1 MLTTRQIELLKYLEK
16 REEYTTTKELAKEF
30 SISSRTIRNNLDAIE
45 YSTKNLPIRIERTP
59 RLGIRLEFLEKVG
72 LDSILYTN
80 DMKEYSRDE
89 RSIVIAMILI
99 LTDKTT
105 IEQLAEQMEV
115 SKNTL
120 VEDLNSVEALFEYYG
135 ITLERK
141 SYYGLTISGDE
152 EKIRNMVFNIY
163 LKITKQ
169 KTINLDEIIKEHA
182 VIKEEIPMEIIYKIE
197 ENEKIKYSD
206 DSVNELK
213 NMILVTLN
221 RAYYGFYIGGGAGYL
236 RGREKPDNFK
246 VIEDILKAEKIKAT
260 EGDILYMIML
270 LNASKKIKGISLEDT
285 IEDRK
290 IMMATQSL
298 IQEFCRI
305 TKIDMKMGQ
314 DISTQI
320 MMHLKVAIYR
330 LKNHIEIENPLMEDI
345 KYSSLFVYEITK
357 KILKEYEAMFGV
369 EFPEAEIAYTTMY
382 FETLFQENY
391 DMNFTVNVIVVCNS
405 GLSTAVLLKQRLHMI
420 IPELNVISTCRVSDV
435 IKEAENI
442 EPDFIISTVP
452 LKMDQYKVIE
462 VNPLLNAEDVNV
474 IRRNLTNLSYNRR
487 SEHLAKQ
494 MEALHKMSMEEL
506 FQKDCCQFDLPI
518 SDWKEAIQVAAD
530 PLIQYN
536 YIQKEY
542 VDDIIKIVQTIGNY
556 MVFIPE
562 IAFVHAPPEHVN
574 EDHMSLLKLEKP
586 IEFGAKS
593 KVDVKVIIVIA
604 SKEENKNLVELMQIL
619 MKEDNVAKLKNVTNY
634 DDIRE
639 IR

>member
-16 REEYTTTKELAKEF
+16 REEYTTTKELAEEF
-30 SISSRTIRNNLDAIE
+30 SISSRTIRNDLDAIE
-45 YSTKNLPIRIERTP
+45 YSTKDLPIKIERTP

-89 RSIVIAMILI
+89 RAVVIAMMLI

-105 IEQLAEQMEV
+105 IEQLADQMEV

-169 KTINLDEIIKEHA
+169 KTINLDEIIKEYA
-182 VIKEEIPMEIIYKIE
+182 VIKEEIPEEIIYKIE
-197 ENEKIKYSD
+197 DNERIKYSD
-206 DSVNELK
+206 DSVKELK
-213 NMILVTLN
+213 NMILITLN
-221 RAYYGFYIGGGAGYL
+221 RAFYGFYMGGDTGYL
-236 RGREKPDNFK
+236 RGREKPDNFQI
-246 VIEDILKAEKIKAT
+246 IEEILKREEIQVT

-290 IMMATQSL
+290 
-298 IQEFCRI
+298 
-305 TKIDMKMGQ
+305 
-314 DISTQI
+314 I

-357 KILKEYEAMFGV
+357 KILKEYEAMFDV
-369 EFPEAEIAYTTMY
+369 VFPETEIAYTTMY

-391 DMNFTVNVIVVCNS
+391 NMNFTVNVIVVCNS

-420 IPELNVISTCRVSDV
+420 VPELNVISTCRVSDV

-442 EPDFIISTVP
+442 NPDFIISTVP
-452 LKMDQYKVIE
+452 LKMNQYKVIE

-487 SEHLAKQ
+487 NEHLAKQ
-494 MEALHKMSMEEL
+494 MEAIHKMPMEEL
-506 FQKDCCQFDLPI
+506 FQKDCCKFNLKI
-518 SDWKEAIQVAAD
+518 SDWKEAVQVAAD

-542 VDDIIKIVQTIGNY
+542 VDDIIKIIQTIGNY

-574 EDHMSLLKLEKP
+574 EDHMSLLKLAKP
-586 IEFGAKS
+586 IEFGTKS

>member
-16 REEYTTTKELAKEF
+16 REEYTTTKELAEEF
-30 SISSRTIRNNLDAIE
+30 SISSRTIRNDLDAIE
-45 YSTKNLPIRIERTP
+45 YSTKDLPIKIERTP

-89 RSIVIAMILI
+89 RAVVIAMMLI

-105 IEQLAEQMEV
+105 IEQLADQMEV

-169 KTINLDEIIKEHA
+169 KTINLDEIIKEYA
-182 VIKEEIPMEIIYKIE
+182 VIKEEIPEEIIYKIE
-197 ENEKIKYSD
+197 DNERIKYSD
-206 DSVNELK
+206 DSVKELK
-213 NMILVTLN
+213 NMILITLN
-221 RAYYGFYIGGGAGYL
+221 RAFYGFYMGGDTGYL
-236 RGREKPDNFK
+236 RGREKPDNFQI
-246 VIEDILKAEKIKAT
+246 IEEILKREEIQVT

-270 LNASKKIKGISLEDT
+270 LNASKKIKGISLENT

-290 IMMATQSL
+290 
-298 IQEFCRI
+298 
-305 TKIDMKMGQ
+305 
-314 DISTQI
+314 I

-357 KILKEYEAMFGV
+357 KILKEYEAMFDV
-369 EFPEAEIAYTTMY
+369 VFPETEIAYTTMY

-391 DMNFTVNVIVVCNS
+391 NMNFTVNVIVVCNS

-420 IPELNVISTCRVSDV
+420 VPELNVISTCRVSDV

-442 EPDFIISTVP
+442 NPDFIISTVP
-452 LKMDQYKVIE
+452 LKMNQYKVIE

-487 SEHLAKQ
+487 NEHLAKQ
-494 MEALHKMSMEEL
+494 MEAIHKMPMEEL
-506 FQKDCCQFDLPI
+506 FQKDCCKFNLKI
-518 SDWKEAIQVAAD
+518 SDWKEAVQVAAD

-542 VDDIIKIVQTIGNY
+542 VDDIIKIIQTIGNY

-574 EDHMSLLKLEKP
+574 EDHMSLLKLAKP
-586 IEFGAKS
+586 IEFGTKS

>member
-16 REEYTTTKELAKEF
+16 REEYTTTKELAEEF
-30 SISSRTIRNNLDAIE
+30 SISSRTIRNDLDAIE
-45 YSTKNLPIRIERTP
+45 YSTKDLPIKIERTP

-89 RSIVIAMILI
+89 RAVVIAMMLI

-105 IEQLAEQMEV
+105 IEQLADQMEV

-169 KTINLDEIIKEHA
+169 KTINLDEIIKEYA
-182 VIKEEIPMEIIYKIE
+182 VIKEEIPEEIIYKIE
-197 ENEKIKYSD
+197 DNERIKYSD
-206 DSVNELK
+206 DSVKELK
-213 NMILVTLN
+213 NMILITLN
-221 RAYYGFYIGGGAGYL
+221 RAFYGFYMGGDTGYL
-236 RGREKPDNFK
+236 RGREKPDNFQI
-246 VIEDILKAEKIKAT
+246 IEEILKREEIQVT

-270 LNASKKIKGISLEDT
+270 LNASKKIKGISLENT

-305 TKIDMKMGQ
+305 TKIDMKIGQ

-357 KILKEYEAMFGV
+357 KILKEYEAMFDV
-369 EFPEAEIAYTTMY
+369 VFPETEIAYTTMY

-391 DMNFTVNVIVVCNS
+391 NMNLTVNVIVVCNS
-405 GLSTAVLLKQRLHMI
+405 GLATAVLLKQRLHMI
-420 IPELNVISTCRVSDV
+420 VPELNVISICRVSDV

-442 EPDFIISTVP
+442 NPDFIISTVP
-452 LKMDQYKVIE
+452 LKMNQYKVIE
-462 VNPLLNAEDVNV
+462 VNPLLNAEDVN
-474 IRRNLTNLSYNRR
+474 
-487 SEHLAKQ
+487 A
-494 MEALHKMSMEEL
+494 MEEL
-506 FQKDCCQFDLPI
+506 FQKDCCKFNLKI
-518 SDWKEAIQVAAD
+518 SDWKEAVQVAAD

-542 VDDIIKIVQTIGNY
+542 VDDIIKIIQTIGNY

-574 EDHMSLLKLEKP
+574 EDHMSLLKLAKP
-586 IEFGAKS
+586 IEFGTKS

>member
-16 REEYTTTKELAKEF
+16 REEYTTTKELAEEF
-30 SISSRTIRNNLDAIE
+30 SISSRTIRNDLDAIE
-45 YSTKNLPIRIERTP
+45 YSTKDLPIKIERTP

-89 RSIVIAMILI
+89 RAVVIAMMLI

-105 IEQLAEQMEV
+105 IEQLADQMEV

-152 EKIRNMVFNIY
+152 E
-163 LKITKQ
+163 
-169 KTINLDEIIKEHA
+169 
-182 VIKEEIPMEIIYKIE
+182 IIYKIE
-197 ENEKIKYSD
+197 DNERIKYSD
-206 DSVNELK
+206 DSVKELK
-213 NMILVTLN
+213 NMILITLN
-221 RAYYGFYIGGGAGYL
+221 RAFYGFYMGGDTGYL
-236 RGREKPDNFK
+236 RGREKPDNFQI
-246 VIEDILKAEKIKAT
+246 IEEILKREEIQVT

-270 LNASKKIKGISLEDT
+270 LNASKKIKGISLENT

-305 TKIDMKMGQ
+305 TKIDMKIGQ

-357 KILKEYEAMFGV
+357 KILKEYEAMFDV
-369 EFPEAEIAYTTMY
+369 VFPETEIAYTTMY

-391 DMNFTVNVIVVCNS
+391 NMNLTVNVIVVCNS

-420 IPELNVISTCRVSDV
+420 VPELNVISTCRVSDV

-442 EPDFIISTVP
+442 NPDFIISTVP
-452 LKMDQYKVIE
+452 LKMNQYKVIE

-487 SEHLAKQ
+487 NEHLAKQ
-494 MEALHKMSMEEL
+494 MEAIHKMPMEEL
-506 FQKDCCQFDLPI
+506 FQKDCCKFNLKI
-518 SDWKEAIQVAAD
+518 SDWKEAVQVAAD

-542 VDDIIKIVQTIGNY
+542 VDDIIKIIQTIGNY

-574 EDHMSLLKLEKP
+574 EDHMSLLKLAKP
-586 IEFGAKS
+586 IEFGTKS

>member
-16 REEYTTTKELAKEF
+16 REEYTTTKELAEEF
-30 SISSRTIRNNLDAIE
+30 SISSRTIRNDLDAIE
-45 YSTKNLPIRIERTP
+45 YSTKDLPIKIERTP

-89 RSIVIAMILI
+89 RAVVIAMMLI

-105 IEQLAEQMEV
+105 IEQLADQMEV

-169 KTINLDEIIKEHA
+169 KTINLDEIIKEYT
-182 VIKEEIPMEIIYKIE
+182 VIKEEIPEEIIYKIE
-197 ENEKIKYSD
+197 DNERIKYSD
-206 DSVNELK
+206 DSVKELK
-213 NMILVTLN
+213 NMILITLN
-221 RAYYGFYIGGGAGYL
+221 RAFDGFYMGADTGYL
-236 RGREKPDNFK
+236 RGREKPDNFQI
-246 VIEDILKAEKIKAT
+246 IEEILKREEIQVT

-305 TKIDMKMGQ
+305 TKIDMKIGQ

-357 KILKEYEAMFGV
+357 KILREYEAMFDV
-369 EFPEAEIAYTTMY
+369 VFPETEIAYTTMY

-391 DMNFTVNVIVVCNS
+391 NMNFTVN
-405 GLSTAVLLKQRLHMI
+405 
-420 IPELNVISTCRVSDV
+420 
-435 IKEAENI
+435 
-442 EPDFIISTVP
+442 
-452 LKMDQYKVIE
+452 
-462 VNPLLNAEDVNV
+462 VNV

-487 SEHLAKQ
+487 NEHLAKQ
-494 MEALHKMSMEEL
+494 MEAIHKMPMEEL
-506 FQKDCCQFDLPI
+506 FQKDCCKFNLKI
-518 SDWKEAIQVAAD
+518 SDWKEAVQVAAD

-542 VDDIIKIVQTIGNY
+542 VDDIIKIIQTIGNY

-574 EDHMSLLKLEKP
+574 EDHMSLLKLAKP
-586 IEFGAKS
+586 IEFGTKS

>member
-16 REEYTTTKELAKEF
+16 REEYTTTKELAEQF
-30 SISSRTIRNNLDAIE
+30 SISSRTIRNDLDAIE
-45 YSTKNLPIRIERTP
+45 YATKDLPIHLERTP
-59 RLGIRLEFLEKVG
+59 RLGIRLEFLEKVA

-135 ITLERK
+135 IILERK

-169 KTINLDEIIKEHA
+169 KTINLDEIIQEHA
-182 VIKEEIPMEIIYKIE
+182 VIKEEIPEEIIYKIE
-197 ENEKIKYSD
+197 DNEKIKYSD
-206 DSVNELK
+206 DSVKELK

-221 RAYYGFYIGGGAGYL
+221 RAFYGFHIGGSTGCI
-236 RGREKPDNFK
+236 RGKEKQDNFEI
-246 VIEDILKAEKIKAT
+246 IEEILNREEIQVT

-369 EFPEAEIAYTTMY
+369 EFPEAE
-382 FETLFQENY
+382 
-391 DMNFTVNVIVVCNS
+391 
-405 GLSTAVLLKQRLHMI
+405 
-420 IPELNVISTCRVSDV
+420 
-435 IKEAENI
+435 NI

-506 FQKDCCQFDLPI
+506 FQKDCCKFDLSI

-574 EDHMSLLKLEKP
+574 EDHMSLLKLAKP

-634 DDIRE
+634 DDIKE

>member
-16 REEYTTTKELAKEF
+16 REEYTTTKELAEEF
-30 SISSRTIRNNLDAIE
+30 SISSRTIRNDLDAIE
-45 YSTKNLPIRIERTP
+45 YSTKDLPIKIERTP

-89 RSIVIAMILI
+89 RAVVIAMMLI

-105 IEQLAEQMEV
+105 IEQLADQMEV

-169 KTINLDEIIKEHA
+169 KTINLDEIIKEYA
-182 VIKEEIPMEIIYKIE
+182 VIKEEIPEEIIYKIE
-197 ENEKIKYSD
+197 DNERIKYSD
-206 DSVNELK
+206 DSVKELK
-213 NMILVTLN
+213 NMILITLN
-221 RAYYGFYIGGGAGYL
+221 RAFYGFYMGGDTGYL
-236 RGREKPDNFK
+236 RGREKPDNFQI
-246 VIEDILKAEKIKAT
+246 IEEILKREEIQVT

-270 LNASKKIKGISLEDT
+270 LNASKKIKGISLENT

-290 IMMATQSL
+290 
-298 IQEFCRI
+298 
-305 TKIDMKMGQ
+305 
-314 DISTQI
+314 I

-357 KILKEYEAMFGV
+357 KILKEYEAMFDV
-369 EFPEAEIAYTTMY
+369 VFPETEIAYTTMY

-391 DMNFTVNVIVVCNS
+391 NMNLTVNVIVVCNS

-420 IPELNVISTCRVSDV
+420 VPELNVISTCRVSDV

-442 EPDFIISTVP
+442 NPDFIISTVP
-452 LKMDQYKVIE
+452 LKMNQYKVIE

-487 SEHLAKQ
+487 NEHLAKQ
-494 MEALHKMSMEEL
+494 MEAIHKMPMEEL
-506 FQKDCCQFDLPI
+506 FQKDCCKFNLKI
-518 SDWKEAIQVAAD
+518 SDWKEAVQVAAD

-542 VDDIIKIVQTIGNY
+542 VDDIIKIIQTIGNY

-574 EDHMSLLKLEKP
+574 EDHMSLLKLAKP
-586 IEFGAKS
+586 IEFGTKS

>member
-16 REEYTTTKELAKEF
+16 REEYTTTKELAEEF
-30 SISSRTIRNNLDAIE
+30 SISSRTIRNDLDAIE
-45 YSTKNLPIRIERTP
+45 YSTKDLPIKIERTP

-89 RSIVIAMILI
+89 RAIVIAMMLI

-105 IEQLAEQMEV
+105 IEQLADQMEV

-120 VEDLNSVEALFEYYG
+120 VEDLNSVEVLFEYYG

-182 VIKEEIPMEIIYKIE
+182 VIKEEIPEEIIYKIE
-197 ENEKIKYSD
+197 DNEKIKYSD
-206 DSVNELK
+206 DSVKELK

-221 RAYYGFYIGGGAGYL
+221 RAFYGFHIGGSTGCI
-236 RGREKPDNFK
+236 RGKEKQDNFQIIK
-246 VIEDILKAEKIKAT
+246 EILHREEIQVT

-305 TKIDMKMGQ
+305 TK
-314 DISTQI
+314 
-320 MMHLKVAIYR
+320 
-330 LKNHIEIENPLMEDI
+330 
-345 KYSSLFVYEITK
+345 
-357 KILKEYEAMFGV
+357 KILKEYEAMFDV
-369 EFPEAEIAYTTMY
+369 VFPEAEIAYTTMY

-391 DMNFTVNVIVVCNS
+391 NMNFTVNVIVVCNS

-420 IPELNVISTCRVSDV
+420 IPELNVISSCRVSDV

-442 EPDFIISTVP
+442 NPDFIISTVP

-494 MEALHKMSMEEL
+494 MEALHKMPMEEL
-506 FQKDCCQFDLPI
+506 FQRDCCKFNLKI

-536 YIQKEY
+536 YIQEEY
-542 VDDIIKIVQTIGNY
+542 VDDIIKIVQTIGND

-574 EDHMSLLKLEKP
+574 EDHMSLLKLESP

-619 MKEDNVAKLKNVTNY
+619 MKEDNVEKLKNVTDY

>member
-16 REEYTTTKELAKEF
+16 REEYTTTKELAEEF
-30 SISSRTIRNNLDAIE
+30 SISSRTIRNDLDAIE
-45 YSTKNLPIRIERTP
+45 YSTKDLPIKIERTP

-89 RSIVIAMILI
+89 RAVVIAMMLI

-105 IEQLAEQMEV
+105 IEQLADQMEV

-169 KTINLDEIIKEHA
+169 KTINLDEIIKEYT
-182 VIKEEIPMEIIYKIE
+182 VIKEEIPEEIIYKIE
-197 ENEKIKYSD
+197 DNERIKYSD
-206 DSVNELK
+206 DSVKELK
-213 NMILVTLN
+213 NMILITLN
-221 RAYYGFYIGGGAGYL
+221 RAFDGFYMGADTGYL
-236 RGREKPDNFK
+236 RGREKPDNFQI
-246 VIEDILKAEKIKAT
+246 IEEILKREEIQVT

-270 LNASKKIKGISLEDT
+270 LNASKKIL
-285 IEDRK
+285 R
-290 IMMATQSL
+290 
-298 IQEFCRI
+298 
-305 TKIDMKMGQ
+305 
-314 DISTQI
+314 
-320 MMHLKVAIYR
+320 
-330 LKNHIEIENPLMEDI
+330 
-345 KYSSLFVYEITK
+345 
-357 KILKEYEAMFGV
+357 EYEAMFDV
-369 EFPEAEIAYTTMY
+369 VFPETEIAYTTMY

-391 DMNFTVNVIVVCNS
+391 NMNFTVNVIVVCNS

-420 IPELNVISTCRVSDV
+420 VPELNVISTCRVSDV

-442 EPDFIISTVP
+442 NPDFIISTVP
-452 LKMDQYKVIE
+452 LKMNQYKVIE

-487 SEHLAKQ
+487 NEHLAKQ
-494 MEALHKMSMEEL
+494 MEAIHKMPMEEL
-506 FQKDCCQFDLPI
+506 FQKDCCKFNLKI
-518 SDWKEAIQVAAD
+518 SDWKEAVQVAAD

-542 VDDIIKIVQTIGNY
+542 VDDIIKIIQTIGNY

-574 EDHMSLLKLEKP
+574 EDHMSLLKLAKP
-586 IEFGAKS
+586 IEFGTKS

>member
-16 REEYTTTKELAKEF
+16 REEYTTTKELAEEF
-30 SISSRTIRNNLDAIE
+30 SISSRTIRNDLDAIE
-45 YSTKNLPIRIERTP
+45 YSTKDLPIKIERTP

-89 RSIVIAMILI
+89 RAVVIAMMLI

-105 IEQLAEQMEV
+105 IEQLADQMEV

-169 KTINLDEIIKEHA
+169 KTINLDEIIKEYT
-182 VIKEEIPMEIIYKIE
+182 VIKEEIPEEIIYKIE
-197 ENEKIKYSD
+197 DNERIKYSD
-206 DSVNELK
+206 DSVKELK
-213 NMILVTLN
+213 NMILITLN
-221 RAYYGFYIGGGAGYL
+221 RAFDGFYMGADTGYL
-236 RGREKPDNFK
+236 RGREKPDNFQI
-246 VIEDILKAEKIKAT
+246 IEEILKREEIQVT

-290 IMMATQSL
+290 
-298 IQEFCRI
+298 
-305 TKIDMKMGQ
+305 
-314 DISTQI
+314 I

-357 KILKEYEAMFGV
+357 KILKEYEAMFDV
-369 EFPEAEIAYTTMY
+369 VFPETEIAYTTMY

-391 DMNFTVNVIVVCNS
+391 NMNFTVNVIVVCNS

-420 IPELNVISTCRVSDV
+420 VPELNVISTCRVSDV

-442 EPDFIISTVP
+442 NPDFIISTVP
-452 LKMDQYKVIE
+452 LKMNQYKVIE

-487 SEHLAKQ
+487 NEHLAKQ
-494 MEALHKMSMEEL
+494 MEAIHKMPMEEL
-506 FQKDCCQFDLPI
+506 FQKDCCKFNLKI
-518 SDWKEAIQVAAD
+518 SDWKEAVQVAAD

-542 VDDIIKIVQTIGNY
+542 VDDIIKIIQTIGNY

-574 EDHMSLLKLEKP
+574 EDHMSLLKLAKP
-586 IEFGAKS
+586 IEFGTKS

>member
-16 REEYTTTKELAKEF
+16 REEYTTTKELAEEF
-30 SISSRTIRNNLDAIE
+30 SISSRTIRNDLDAIE
-45 YSTKNLPIRIERTP
+45 YSTKDLPIKIERTP

-89 RSIVIAMILI
+89 RAVVIAMMLI

-105 IEQLAEQMEV
+105 IEQLADQMEV

-169 KTINLDEIIKEHA
+169 KTINLDEIIKEYA
-182 VIKEEIPMEIIYKIE
+182 VIKEEIPEEIIYKIE
-197 ENEKIKYSD
+197 DNERIKYSD
-206 DSVNELK
+206 DSVKELK
-213 NMILVTLN
+213 NMILITLN
-221 RAYYGFYIGGGAGYL
+221 RAFYGFYMGGDTGYL
-236 RGREKPDNFK
+236 RGREKPDNFQI
-246 VIEDILKAEKIKAT
+246 IEEILKREEIQVT

-270 LNASKKIKGISLEDT
+270 LNASKKIKGISLENT

-290 IMMATQSL
+290 
-298 IQEFCRI
+298 
-305 TKIDMKMGQ
+305 
-314 DISTQI
+314 I

-357 KILKEYEAMFGV
+357 KILKEYEAMFDV
-369 EFPEAEIAYTTMY
+369 VFPETEIAYTTMY
-382 FETLFQENY
+382 FEALFQENY
-391 DMNFTVNVIVVCNS
+391 NMNLTVNVIVVCNS

-420 IPELNVISTCRVSDV
+420 VPELNVISTCRVSDV

-442 EPDFIISTVP
+442 NPDFIISTVP
-452 LKMDQYKVIE
+452 LKMNQYKVIE

-487 SEHLAKQ
+487 NEHLAKQ
-494 MEALHKMSMEEL
+494 MEAIHKMPMEEL
-506 FQKDCCQFDLPI
+506 FQKDCCKFNLKI
-518 SDWKEAIQVAAD
+518 SDWKEAVQVAAD

-542 VDDIIKIVQTIGNY
+542 VDDIIKIIQTIGNY

-574 EDHMSLLKLEKP
+574 EDHMSLLKLAKP
-586 IEFGAKS
+586 IEFGTKS

>member
-16 REEYTTTKELAKEF
+16 REEYTTTKELAEEF
-30 SISSRTIRNNLDAIE
+30 SISSRTIRNDLDAIE
-45 YSTKNLPIRIERTP
+45 YSTKDLPIKIERTP

-89 RSIVIAMILI
+89 RAVVIAMMLI

-105 IEQLAEQMEV
+105 IEQLADQMEV

-169 KTINLDEIIKEHA
+169 KTINLDEIIKEYA
-182 VIKEEIPMEIIYKIE
+182 VIKEEIPEEIIYKIE
-197 ENEKIKYSD
+197 DNERIKYSD
-206 DSVNELK
+206 DSVKELK
-213 NMILVTLN
+213 NMILITLN
-221 RAYYGFYIGGGAGYL
+221 RAFYGFYMGGDTGYL
-236 RGREKPDNFK
+236 RGREKPDNFQI
-246 VIEDILKAEKIKAT
+246 IEEILKREEIQVT

-270 LNASKKIKGISLEDT
+270 LNASKKI
-285 IEDRK
+285 
-290 IMMATQSL
+290 
-298 IQEFCRI
+298 
-305 TKIDMKMGQ
+305 
-314 DISTQI
+314 
-320 MMHLKVAIYR
+320 
-330 LKNHIEIENPLMEDI
+330 
-345 KYSSLFVYEITK
+345 
-357 KILKEYEAMFGV
+357 LKEYEAMFDV
-369 EFPEAEIAYTTMY
+369 VFPETEIAYTTMY

-391 DMNFTVNVIVVCNS
+391 NMNLTVNVIVVCNS

-420 IPELNVISTCRVSDV
+420 VPELNVISTCRVSDV

-442 EPDFIISTVP
+442 NPDFIISTVP
-452 LKMDQYKVIE
+452 LKMNQYKVIE

-487 SEHLAKQ
+487 NEHLAKQ
-494 MEALHKMSMEEL
+494 MEAIHKMPMEEL
-506 FQKDCCQFDLPI
+506 FQKDCCKFNLKI
-518 SDWKEAIQVAAD
+518 SDWKEAVQVAAD

-542 VDDIIKIVQTIGNY
+542 VDDIIKIIQTIGNY

-574 EDHMSLLKLEKP
+574 EDHMSLLKLAKP
-586 IEFGAKS
+586 IEFGTKS

>member
-16 REEYTTTKELAKEF
+16 REEYTTTKELAEQF
-30 SISSRTIRNNLDAIE
+30 SISSRTIRNDLDAIE
-45 YSTKNLPIRIERTP
+45 YATKDLPIHLERTP
-59 RLGIRLEFLEKVG
+59 RLGIRLEFLEKVA

-135 ITLERK
+135 IILERK

-169 KTINLDEIIKEHA
+169 KTINLDEIIQEHA
-182 VIKEEIPMEIIYKIE
+182 VIKEEIPEEIIYKIE
-197 ENEKIKYSD
+197 DNEKIKYSD
-206 DSVNELK
+206 DSVKELK

-221 RAYYGFYIGGGAGYL
+221 RAFYGFHIGGSTGCI
-236 RGREKPDNFK
+236 RGKEKQDNFQI
-246 VIEDILKAEKIKAT
+246 IEEILNREEIQVT

-369 EFPEAEIAYTTMY
+369 EFPEAE
-382 FETLFQENY
+382 
-391 DMNFTVNVIVVCNS
+391 
-405 GLSTAVLLKQRLHMI
+405 
-420 IPELNVISTCRVSDV
+420 
-435 IKEAENI
+435 NI

-506 FQKDCCQFDLPI
+506 FQKDCCKFDLSI

-574 EDHMSLLKLEKP
+574 EDHMSLLKLAKP

-634 DDIRE
+634 DDIKE

>member
-16 REEYTTTKELAKEF
+16 REEYTTTKELAEEF
-30 SISSRTIRNNLDAIE
+30 SISSRTIRNDLDAIE
-45 YSTKNLPIRIERTP
+45 YSTKDLPIKIERTP

-89 RSIVIAMILI
+89 RAVVIAMMLI

-105 IEQLAEQMEV
+105 IEQLADQMEV

-169 KTINLDEIIKEHA
+169 KTINLDEIIKEYT
-182 VIKEEIPMEIIYKIE
+182 VIKEEIPEEIIYKIE
-197 ENEKIKYSD
+197 DNERIKYSD
-206 DSVNELK
+206 DSVKELK
-213 NMILVTLN
+213 NMILITLN
-221 RAYYGFYIGGGAGYL
+221 RAFDGFYMGADTGYL
-236 RGREKPDNFK
+236 RGREKPDNFQI
-246 VIEDILKAEKIKAT
+246 IEEILKREEIQVT

-290 IMMATQSL
+290 IMM
-298 IQEFCRI
+298 
-305 TKIDMKMGQ
+305 
-314 DISTQI
+314 
-320 MMHLKVAIYR
+320 
-330 LKNHIEIENPLMEDI
+330 P
-345 KYSSLFVYEITK
+345 
-357 KILKEYEAMFGV
+357 
-369 EFPEAEIAYTTMY
+369 
-382 FETLFQENY
+382 
-391 DMNFTVNVIVVCNS
+391 
-405 GLSTAVLLKQRLHMI
+405 
-420 IPELNVISTCRVSDV
+420 
-435 IKEAENI
+435 
-442 EPDFIISTVP
+442 
-452 LKMDQYKVIE
+452 
-462 VNPLLNAEDVNV
+462 
-474 IRRNLTNLSYNRR
+474 
-487 SEHLAKQ
+487 
-494 MEALHKMSMEEL
+494 MEEL
-506 FQKDCCQFDLPI
+506 FQKDCCKFNLKI
-518 SDWKEAIQVAAD
+518 SDWKEAVQVAAD

-542 VDDIIKIVQTIGNY
+542 VDDIIKIIQTIGNY

-574 EDHMSLLKLEKP
+574 EDHMSLLKLAKP
-586 IEFGAKS
+586 IEFGTKS

>member
-1 MLTTRQIELLKYLEK
+1 
-16 REEYTTTKELAKEF
+16 
-30 SISSRTIRNNLDAIE
+30 
-45 YSTKNLPIRIERTP
+45 
-59 RLGIRLEFLEKVG
+59 
-72 LDSILYTN
+72 
-80 DMKEYSRDE
+80 
-89 RSIVIAMILI
+89 
-99 LTDKTT
+99 
-105 IEQLAEQMEV
+105 
-115 SKNTL
+115 
-120 VEDLNSVEALFEYYG
+120 
-135 ITLERK
+135 
-141 SYYGLTISGDE
+141 
-152 EKIRNMVFNIY
+152 
-163 LKITKQ
+163 
-169 KTINLDEIIKEHA
+169 
-182 VIKEEIPMEIIYKIE
+182 VIKEEIPEEIIYKIE
-197 ENEKIKYSD
+197 DNERIKYSD
-206 DSVNELK
+206 DSVKELK
-213 NMILVTLN
+213 NMILITLN
-221 RAYYGFYIGGGAGYL
+221 RAFDGFYMGADTGYL
-236 RGREKPDNFK
+236 RGREKPDNFQI
-246 VIEDILKAEKIKAT
+246 IEEILKREEIQVT

-290 IMMATQSL
+290 IMMATRSL

-305 TKIDMKMGQ
+305 TKIDMKIGQ

-357 KILKEYEAMFGV
+357 KILKEYEAMFDV
-369 EFPEAEIAYTTMY
+369 VFPETEIAYTTMY

-391 DMNFTVNVIVVCNS
+391 NMNFTVNVIVVCNS

-420 IPELNVISTCRVSDV
+420 VPELNVISTCRVSDV

-442 EPDFIISTVP
+442 NPDFIISTVP
-452 LKMDQYKVIE
+452 LKMNQYKVIE

-487 SEHLAKQ
+487 NEHLAKQ
-494 MEALHKMSMEEL
+494 MEAIHKMPMEEL
-506 FQKDCCQFDLPI
+506 FQKDCCKFNLKI
-518 SDWKEAIQVAAD
+518 SDWKEAVQVAAD

-542 VDDIIKIVQTIGNY
+542 VDDIIKIIQTIGNY

-574 EDHMSLLKLEKP
+574 EDHMSLLKLAKP
-586 IEFGAKS
+586 IEFGTKS

>member
-16 REEYTTTKELAKEF
+16 REEYTTTKELAEEF
-30 SISSRTIRNNLDAIE
+30 SISSRTIRNDLDAIE
-45 YSTKNLPIRIERTP
+45 YSTKDLPIKIERTP

-89 RSIVIAMILI
+89 RAVVIAMMLI

-105 IEQLAEQMEV
+105 IEQLADQMEV

-169 KTINLDEIIKEHA
+169 KTINLDEIIKEYT
-182 VIKEEIPMEIIYKIE
+182 VIKEEIPEEIIYKIE
-197 ENEKIKYSD
+197 DNERIKYSD
-206 DSVNELK
+206 DSVKELK
-213 NMILVTLN
+213 NMILITLN
-221 RAYYGFYIGGGAGYL
+221 RAFDGFYMGADTGYL
-236 RGREKPDNFK
+236 RGREKPDNFQI
-246 VIEDILKAEKIKAT
+246 IEEILKREEIQVT

-290 IMMATQSL
+290 
-298 IQEFCRI
+298 
-305 TKIDMKMGQ
+305 
-314 DISTQI
+314 I

-357 KILKEYEAMFGV
+357 KILREYEAMFDV
-369 EFPEAEIAYTTMY
+369 VFPETEIAYTTMY

-391 DMNFTVNVIVVCNS
+391 NMNFTVNVIVVCNS

-420 IPELNVISTCRVSDV
+420 VPELNVISTCRVSDV

-442 EPDFIISTVP
+442 NPDFIISTVP
-452 LKMDQYKVIE
+452 LKMNQYKVIE

-487 SEHLAKQ
+487 NEYLAKQ
-494 MEALHKMSMEEL
+494 MEAIHKMPMEEL
-506 FQKDCCQFDLPI
+506 FQKDCCKFNLKI
-518 SDWKEAIQVAAD
+518 SDWKEAVQVAAD

-542 VDDIIKIVQTIGNY
+542 VDDIIKIIQTIGNY

-574 EDHMSLLKLEKP
+574 EDHMSLLKLAKP
-586 IEFGAKS
+586 IEFGTKS